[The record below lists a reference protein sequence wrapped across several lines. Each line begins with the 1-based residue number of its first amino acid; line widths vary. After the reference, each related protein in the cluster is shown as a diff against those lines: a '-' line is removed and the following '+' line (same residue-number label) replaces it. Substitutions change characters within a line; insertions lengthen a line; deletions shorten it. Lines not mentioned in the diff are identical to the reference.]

1 MLPGLTT
8 ACIIPPAVLPI
19 EWFEGR
25 TFHHQRFGDLRKLAQ
40 AKEAQG
46 VSVSV
51 CIPTLNEE
59 ATIGPIVRAIRKEL
73 MRRHGLVDELVVM
86 DSASVDATARA
97 AEKAGAMV
105 VQDRD
110 VLPDLEPLSGKGE
123 AMWKSL
129 FVTRGDVVAWLD
141 ADIQEFHPR
150 FVYGVLGPI
159 LTDPGI
165 GFVKAFYERPL
176 TNDGKVSEAGGGR
189 VTELMARPL
198 INMFWP
204 HLAPVIQ
211 PLSGEC
217 AGRRSLLEQLP
228 FFTGYGVDL
237 GMLIDVGERFGLE
250 TMAQVDLDRRI
261 HRNRTLGELSR
272 MSYAVLQATVRRLTS
287 SGRLTLPSDP
297 SPGLYQFERGPEGTR
312 MEPALIDV
320 RERPPAIT
328 IAGYGAAR

>member
-1 MLPGLTT
+1 MTC
-8 ACIIPPAVLPI
+8 ACIIPAVLPTD
-19 EWFEGR
+19 WFERR
-25 TFHHQRFGDLRKLAQ
+25 TFHHQRFSDLRALAR

-46 VSVSV
+46 VTVSV

-59 ATIGPIVRAIRKEL
+59 ATIGPIVAAIRKVL

-86 DSASVDATARA
+86 DSASVDATARS
-97 AEKAGAMV
+97 AEKAGAVV

-110 VLPDLEPLSGKGE
+110 VLPDLEPWGGKGE

-129 FVTRGDVVAWLD
+129 FVTRGQVVAWLD
-141 ADIQEFHPR
+141 ADIQDFDPR

-159 LTDPGI
+159 LTDPEI

-176 TNDGKVSEAGGGR
+176 QNGGQVSEAGGGR

-217 AGRRSLLEQLP
+217 AGRRSLLEQVP

-237 GMLIDVGERFGLE
+237 GMLIDVGERFGLQA
-250 TMAQVDLDRRI
+250 MAQVDLDRRV

-272 MSYAVLQATVRRLTS
+272 MSYAVLQAAVRRLTS
-287 SGRLTLPSDP
+287 SGRLSMPAGP
-297 SPGLYQFERGPEGTR
+297 SPGLFQFERGPEGTR